1 MPDENLM
8 KYIRDGLAMG
18 RTEDILRSLLLRAG
32 WLQKDIDDA
41 FVVVHGGTLTMAHQ
55 PIAQPI
61 QPIQKVQP
69 AQPTI
74 AQSAQPAQVVQP
86 TERMALSF
94 SPPSS
99 SSPASRKKVW
109 IVAVFAALIIVIG
122 GGWVAY
128 AYLIPP
134 SPQQVLDAMFQKG
147 IEGINSMDTDTQVSI
162 DVHLTP
168 ASSMAQSA
176 LKGAPT
182 ASSYVGLFLGGI
194 PSELSIQMESS
205 GTVVNSPSGDH
216 ATDQRVHFG
225 LNAGESGQNMSF
237 AIDGEGRVVSSTAYF
252 NIATLPNLGFID
264 LSQFEGKWIK
274 IAADSS
280 TVGMAQSL
288 TGAPSLSI
296 PSTTFSAADVQK
308 LSTAAEKLITITK
321 TLPDETIGGVSN
333 YHYAYSIN
341 RDGIENM
348 ANTLMAIA
356 NEQIKNVSSTASI
369 DASTTAAIN
378 EQISSSLAA
387 FTSMGGELWV
397 GKSDH
402 YPRRVTLSLAFTS
415 STPESGTVNGTLNV
429 TSTITNI
436 NGGQII
442 EVPPG
447 AEDIQTLFQS
457 MFAPTTS
464 AGVKK

>member
-1 MPDENLM
+1 VAVRLKYIPMPDENLM

-18 RTEDILRSLLLRAG
+18 RTEDILRSLLLQAG
-32 WLQKDIDDA
+32 WAQKDIDDA
-41 FVVVHGGTLTMAHQ
+41 FVVVHGGTVAV
-55 PIAQPI
+55 AQPI
-61 QPIQKVQP
+61 QPSV
-69 AQPTI
+69 
-74 AQSAQPAQVVQP
+74 AQSTQSMQPLIA
-86 TERMALSF
+86 S
-94 SPPSS
+94 PSS
-99 SSPASRKKVW
+99 SPVSRKKTWVV
-109 IVAVFAALIIVIG
+109 VALVALIVIIG

-168 ASSMAQSA
+168 ATSASSTAPST
-176 LKGAPT
+176 LKSTPT
-182 ASSYVGLFLGGI
+182 ASSYVGLFLGGM

-216 ATDQRVHFG
+216 AMEQRVHFG
-225 LNAGESGQNMSF
+225 FNAGESGQNMSF

-252 NIATLPNLGFID
+252 NIKTLPNLGFID
-264 LSQFEGKWIK
+264 LSPLEGKWIK

-280 TVGMAQSL
+280 TVGMAQNL
-288 TGAPSLSI
+288 TGASSLSV

-308 LSTAAEKLITITK
+308 LSTAAEKLVTITK
-321 TLPDETIGGVSN
+321 TLPNETIGGVSN

-341 RDGIENM
+341 KDGIENM
-348 ANTLMAIA
+348 ADTIMAIA
-356 NEQIKNVSSTASI
+356 KEQIKNISSTASI
-369 DASTTAAIN
+369 DASTTAAMHT
-378 EQISSSLAA
+378 QISSTLAA
-387 FTSMGGELWV
+387 FTSMGGEIWI

-402 YPRRVTLSLAFTS
+402 YPHQVTLSLAFAS

-457 MFAPTTS
+457 MFATPTMAPS
-464 AGVKK
+464 AGGSASIKKK